1 MLIDVLIN
9 FTGVFFRGFS
19 LDLLSHEIVRSFLN
33 YQRNGNLVNQGLISN
48 LNIKQRIH
56 FDFYSYHFTL
66 DLINIK
72 NLDNFNVICSTIG
85 SFSIFIHDY
94 LVAAGFHD
102 LVCLSRNVTFIEN
115 HHKFIFG
122 RINSLEFMNFVFS
135 FNPHIFMDAYFNNH
149 PGILRNYDLISLR
162 HIFKDLNNIINS
174 GNLGVNIL
182 SIQRE
187 SEIYNPIVDNLI
199 EVIPNYSNSIDAL
212 PHLHPFR

>member
-1 MLIDVLIN
+1 MLFDILIN
-9 FTGVFFRGFS
+9 ISGIFFRGFS

-33 YQRNGNLVNQGLISN
+33 YQQNEKLVNQRHIPN
-48 LNIKQRIH
+48 LNIIQRIN

-66 DLINIK
+66 
-72 NLDNFNVICSTIG
+72 NLLNNNNLENFNVICTTIG
-85 SFSIFIHDY
+85 SFSIFIHD
-94 LVAAGFHD
+94 
-102 LVCLSRNVTFIEN
+102 LVCLSRNATFIEN

-135 FNPHIFMDAYFNNH
+135 FNPHIFIDAYFSNH
-149 PGILRNYDLISLR
+149 PDILRHYDLISLR
-162 HIFKDLNNIINS
+162 QIFRDLNNLINS

-182 SIQRE
+182 LIERE

-199 EVIPNYSNSIDAL
+199 EVIPNYLNSIDAL